1 MKLRIAI
8 VDDEKIVCKSLKTNL
23 QKNGFIAETFQTGRS
38 FLKRMKQF
46 SFDLIFIDILL
57 PDMNGMDILSEIK
70 AKYHNSEV
78 IIITGFS
85 TIGSAVEA
93 VKKGA
98 FHYVSKPFRL
108 EEIRSLAN
116 RAGEKINLK
125 KENYSL
131 RKNLGDDLLDKE
143 FIGTSRPMQDIF
155 AMIRKVAPIDCNV
168 LLQGESGTGK
178 ELVAKSIHRLSKRK
192 DNPFV
197 SFNCGGFSDELICNE
212 LFGHEKG
219 AYTGAS
225 LKKIGLFESASRGT
239 VFLDEIGEMP
249 LSMQIKLLRVL
260 QEKRILRVGGTVPVD
275 LDIRI
280 IAATNKDLKYACVN
294 GDFRDDLF
302 FRLNVISFNL
312 PTLCSRK
319 EDIPALVNFFIDKY
333 NKIFAKNIKKIS
345 SECFDILVKYNFP
358 GNVRELENIIQ
369 RAVVLSEGDI
379 IDIESFPPDLQ
390 KLEFDT
396 LVGDGIFTMEEMEKN
411 HIENILRITKNN
423 KGLASKI
430 LNIPRT
436 TLWRK
441 LKKFEL
447 I

>member
-1 MKLRIAI
+1 MKLRLAI
-8 VDDEKIVCKSLKTNL
+8 VDDEKIVCKNLKINFE
-23 QKNGFIAETFQTGRS
+23 KNGFNTECFQTGIS
-38 FLKRMKQF
+38 FLKRMKAF
-46 SFDLIFIDILL
+46 SFDIIFLDLML
-57 PDMNGMDILSEIK
+57 PDMNGMDILSTIK
-70 AKYHNSEV
+70 AEYNDTE
-78 IIITGFS
+78 IIIMTGFGS
-85 TIGSAVEA
+85 IDSAVEA

-98 FHYVSKPFRL
+98 FHYITKPFRL
-108 EEIRSLAN
+108 EDTVSLAN
-116 RAGEKINLK
+116 RAKEKINLK

-131 RKNLGDDLLDKE
+131 RQSLDANLIDKN
-143 FIGTSRPMQDIF
+143 FIGTSRSMQDIF
-155 AMIRKVAPIDCNV
+155 AMIKKVAPIDCNV
-168 LLQGESGTGK
+168 LLFGESGTGK

-219 AYTGAS
+219 AYTGAT
-225 LKKIGLFESASRGT
+225 LKKIGLLESAAKGT

-249 LSMQIKLLRVL
+249 LSMQVKLLRVL
-260 QEKRILRVGGTVPVD
+260 QEKRILRVGGTEPVD

-280 IAATNKDLKYACVN
+280 IAATNKDLKYACIN
-294 GDFRDDLF
+294 GDFREDLF
-302 FRLNVISFNL
+302 FRLNVVSFNL

-319 EDIPALVNFFIDKY
+319 EDIPVLVNFFIKKY
-333 NKIFAKNIKKIS
+333 NKAFGKNIKNIS

-369 RAVVLSEGDI
+369 RAVVLADEDI
-379 IDIESFPPDLQ
+379 IDIDDFPPDLR
-390 KLEFDT
+390 KLEFET
-396 LVGDGIFTMEEMEKN
+396 LEGKGIFTMEEMEKN
-411 HIENILRITKNN
+411 HIKKILRITKNN

-441 LKKFEL
+441 MKKLE
-447 I
+447 IT

>member
-1 MKLRIAI
+1 MKLRVAI
-8 VDDEKIVCKSLKTNL
+8 VDDEKIVCKNLGTHL
-23 QKNGFIAETFQTGRS
+23 QKNGFIPEAFQTGTS
-38 FLKRMKQF
+38 FLKRMEK
-46 SFDLIFIDILL
+46 SYFDLIFLDILL
-57 PDMNGMDILSEIK
+57 PDMNGMDLLYQIK
-70 AKYHNSEV
+70 TKYHNSEV
-78 IIITGFS
+78 IIMTGFS
-85 TIGSAVEA
+85 AIGSAVEA

-98 FHYVSKPFRL
+98 FHYVAKPFRL
-108 EEIRSLAN
+108 EEILSLAN

-125 KENYSL
+125 KENYCL

-143 FIGTSRPMQDIF
+143 FIGASRAMQDIF

-168 LLQGESGTGK
+168 LLQGETGTGK

-192 DNPFV
+192 DKPFV

-225 LKKIGLFESASRGT
+225 LKKIGLLESASKGT

-249 LSMQIKLLRVL
+249 LSMQIKFLRVL
-260 QEKRILRVGGTVPVD
+260 QEKRILRVGGTKPVD

-294 GDFRDDLF
+294 GNFREDLF
-302 FRLNVISFNL
+302 FRLNVISLNL

-319 EDIPALVNFFIDKY
+319 EDIPVLVNFFIDKY
-333 NKIFAKNIKKIS
+333 NKAFGKNIKNIS
-345 SECFDILVKYNFP
+345 SDCFDILVKYNFP

-369 RAVVLSEGDI
+369 RAVVLVDGDI
-379 IDIESFPPDLQ
+379 IDIENFPSDLQ

-396 LVGDGIFTMEEMEKN
+396 LVGDGIFTMEEMEKK
-411 HIENILRITKNN
+411 HIEKILRITKNN

-441 LKKFEL
+441 MKKFEM